1 MRIGMIG
8 IGDIAQKAYL
18 PVMTMKKD
26 VDIVLCS
33 RNEGNLI
40 SLKRMYKGIEYITDM
55 KELINRGIDAALV
68 HAATSAHY
76 KICKELLEHGV
87 HVYVDKPVSYH
98 IKEVRELYQLARDK
112 DLILRVGFNR
122 REAPMVKALKKL
134 QKPSNII
141 YQKNRVNLPAN
152 PREYIYDDFIHVVDS
167 VRYLLGEDVLDYRVN
182 YKIEEGLLYS
192 VTLTLVSQHGIAI
205 GIMNRESG
213 KTEEK
218 IEYICSGEKR
228 MIEDLNNL
236 TIYRDGNEIREKHG
250 DWESVLYRR
259 GFNQITDKFI
269 KDVNDI
275 GKFIEMDE
283 DSLKTHELCEKIV
296 TSIR

>member
-167 VRYLLGEDVLDYRVN
+167 VRYLLGDDVLDYRVN

-269 KDVNDI
+269 KDVNEI

>member
-1 MRIGMIG
+1 MKIGMIG

-18 PVMTMKKD
+18 PVMTTKKD

-33 RNEGNLI
+33 RNEANLI
-40 SLKRMYKGIEYITDM
+40 SLKKMYKGIEYVMDV
-55 KELINRGIDAALV
+55 KELINSGIKAALV

-76 KICKELLEHGV
+76 MVCKELLEHGI

-98 IKEVRELYQLARDK
+98 IKEVRELYQLAKDK
-112 DLILRVGFNR
+112 DLIFRVGFNR

-134 QKPSNII
+134 EKPSNII
-141 YQKNRVNLPAN
+141 YQKNRVNLPAE

-182 YKIEEGLLYS
+182 YKMEEGLLYS
-192 VTLTLVSQHGIAI
+192 VTLTLVGQHGIGI
-205 GIMNRESG
+205 GMMNRESG

-228 MIEDLNNL
+228 TIEDLNNL
-236 TIYRDGNEIREKHG
+236 TIYREGTEIKEKYG

-259 GFNQITDKFI
+259 GFSQITDKFI
-269 KDVNDI
+269 KDVNEI
-275 GKFIEMDE
+275 GRFMEVDE

-296 TSIR
+296 ASIR